1 MEIKKEKTL
10 KDIIEFLLETIKNEG
25 EKELL
30 SDYGWCIYG
39 EGIDL
44 ELSDKC
50 FIDTYPDYDDDD
62 NEILPELVS
71 QKDYELVYRDEMIQ
85 DVVVA
90 CYNQKKDCSIEEV
103 FDALKYYDEHDSF
116 LVL

>member
-1 MEIKKEKTL
+1 MEMQKEKSL
-10 KDIIEFLLETIKNEG
+10 KDIIEILLSTIKFDG

-39 EGIDL
+39 AGIDL
-44 ELSDKC
+44 ELNDVC
-50 FIDTYPDYDDDD
+50 IVDTYPDYDDDD
-62 NEILPELVS
+62 NEILPELIR
-71 QKDYELVYRDEMIQ
+71 QKDFELVYRDEMIQ

-90 CYNQKKDCSIEEV
+90 CYNQKKDCTVQEV
-103 FDALKYYDEHDSF
+103 FNALKYYDEHDNF